1 MAKIWELLDQAYYYI
16 NKNHRT
22 EAQYILDQVLSADPQ
37 NMDAWDAYIHICE
50 TQDDL
55 ADLRNHIV
63 NVWDSEVRDRDYLFA
78 TQRFV
83 LQRLDEK
90 MNSL

>member
-1 MAKIWELLDQAYYYI
+1 MAKIWELLDQAYFYI
-16 NKNHRT
+16 NKNRQI

-37 NMDAWDAYIHICE
+37 NMDAWDAYISISNTE
-50 TQDDL
+50 DDL
-55 ADLRNHIV
+55 KDLRSHIV
-63 NVWDSEVRDRDYLFA
+63 HTWDSKVRDSDYLLA

-90 MNSL
+90 MRSL

>member
-1 MAKIWELLDQAYYYI
+1 MAKLWEMLDQAYYYI
-16 NKNHRT
+16 NNDCHR

-37 NMDAWDAYIHICE
+37 NMDAWDAYIHICN

-55 ADLRNHIV
+55 EDLRNHIV
-63 NVWDSEVRDRDYLFA
+63 NVWDSGVRDRDYLLA

-83 LQRLDEK
+83 LQRLEEK
-90 MNSL
+90 MSSL

>member
-16 NKNHRT
+16 NKNRQL
-22 EAQYILDQVLSADPQ
+22 EAQSILEQVLSADPQ
-37 NMDAWDAYIHICE
+37 NMDAWDAYISITN
-50 TQDDL
+50 TQNDL
-55 ADLRNHIV
+55 EDLRNHIV
-63 NVWDSEVRDRDYLFA
+63 QIWDSKVRDRDYLRA

-90 MNSL
+90 MRSL

>member
-16 NKNHRT
+16 NKDHHT
-22 EAQYILDQVLSADPQ
+22 EAQHILDQVLSADPQ
-37 NMDAWDAYIHICE
+37 NLDAWDAYIHTCH

-55 ADLRNHIV
+55 EELRNHIV
-63 NVWDSEVRDRDYLFA
+63 NLWDSEVREQDYLLA

-83 LQRLDEK
+83 LHRLEEK